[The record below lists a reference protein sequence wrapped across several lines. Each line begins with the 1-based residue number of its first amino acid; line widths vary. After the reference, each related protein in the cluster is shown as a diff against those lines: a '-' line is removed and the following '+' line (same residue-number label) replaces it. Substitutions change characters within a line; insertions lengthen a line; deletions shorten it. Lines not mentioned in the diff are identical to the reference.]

1 VLGFLRKILPIHK
14 IVFAVHDI
22 LVVSITLYL
31 CLLFQ
36 VEDVYE
42 TSPDFIYGFS
52 FLMLSMLVIFKYNML
67 YKYQSFLSA
76 SRQLVLIVKSLLLS
90 MTVVIYFAFFFKFT
104 ELTNER
110 MLIFTTYT
118 VLFFVLVVTRII
130 IIPNIYYWLVIKGKI
145 KVNLLIVG
153 AGKEIDQKV
162 KDLTNSRANYYKIV
176 GFLDDD
182 ESKQEDKYSGIPVLG
197 KISDLK
203 EIVAKYKVND
213 VFISIKTMP
222 EDKLQSIIDT
232 CKSINKTVHVDSI
245 LYDIVKER
253 MTVEEISATTAF
265 RIVPSKVRTFYTSAK
280 RQMDLFISM
289 IMIVVFSPVWLV
301 LFMLVKL
308 TSKGPGFYRA
318 RVVGLDQKEFYMLK
332 FRSMYHET
340 SDDLHIDKVK
350 DMINK
355 NEATTKLKDD
365 PRITPLGKFYRKYS
379 LDEFPQLWNVFKGEM
394 SLVGPRPN
402 VPYELEHMK
411 EWQKKRFDVVPGM
424 TGLWQ
429 IKGRDEVK
437 FSDQIVLDFFYIEN
451 RTLMLDFEILLKTI
465 PVMIFG
471 KGGK

>member
-1 VLGFLRKILPIHK
+1 MLEFFRKILPIHK

-22 LVVSITLYL
+22 LIISITLYI

-36 VEDVYE
+36 VDDVYE

-52 FLMLSMLVIFKYNML
+52 FLMLSMLVIFKYNSL
-67 YKYQSFLSA
+67 YKYQSFLNA
-76 SRQLVLIVKSLLLS
+76 PKQIVLLIKSLFTS
-90 MTVVIYFAFFFKFT
+90 MTLVIYFSFFFKFT

-110 MLIFTTYT
+110 SLIITTYI
-118 VLFFVLVVTRII
+118 VLFFVLMITRVI
-130 IIPNIYYWLVIKGKI
+130 IIPNIYYWLVKKDKI

-153 AGKEIDQKV
+153 AGEEVSQKV
-162 KDLTNSRANYYKIV
+162 NALTNSKANYYKIV

-182 ESKQEDKYSGIPVLG
+182 DNKIEDKYSGIPVLG
-197 KISDLK
+197 KIADLK
-203 EIVAKYKVND
+203 EVVKEYKVND

-222 EDKLQSIIDT
+222 EEELQSIIDV
-232 CKSINKTVHVDSI
+232 CKSINKTVHIDSA

-253 MTVEEISATTAF
+253 LTVEEISATTAF
-265 RIVPSKVRTFYTSAK
+265 RVVPSKVRTYYLTAK
-280 RQMDLFISM
+280 RLTDIFISL
-289 IMIVVFSPVWLV
+289 ILILGLSPLWLI
-301 LFMLVKL
+301 LYLLVKL
-308 TSKGPGFYRA
+308 TSKGPGFYKA
-318 RVVGLDQKEFYMLK
+318 KVVGLDQKVFYMLK

-350 DMINK
+350 DMIKK
-355 NEATTKLKDD
+355 NEATTKLQDD
-365 PRITPLGKFYRKYS
+365 PRITPIGKFYRKYS
-379 LDEFPQLWNVFKGEM
+379 LDEFPQLWNVLKGEM

-411 EWQKKRFDVVPGM
+411 EWQKKRFEVVPGM

-437 FSDQIVLDFFYIEN
+437 FTDQIVLDFFYIEH
-451 RTLMLDFEILLKTI
+451 RSLMMDLEILLKTI
-465 PVMIFG
+465 PVMLFG

>member
-1 VLGFLRKILPIHK
+1 MFSFLRKILPIHK
-14 IVFAVHDI
+14 IVFILHDI
-22 LVVSITLYL
+22 FVISTTLYL
-31 CLLFQ
+31 SLLLQ
-36 VEDVYE
+36 VDDVYE

-52 FLMLSMLVIFKYNML
+52 FLMLSMIVIFKYNML

-76 SRQLVLIVKSLLLS
+76 SRHIVLIVKSLLLS
-90 MTVVIYFAFFFKFT
+90 MTLVVYFAFFFKFSD
-104 ELTNER
+104 LISER
-110 MLIFTTYT
+110 IMIFTTYII
-118 VLFFVLVVTRII
+118 LFFVLVVTRII
-130 IIPNIYYWLVIKGKI
+130 LIPNIYYWLVRKGKI
-145 KVNLLIVG
+145 RVNLLILG
-153 AGKEIDQKV
+153 AGKEINQKV
-162 KDLTNSRANYYKIV
+162 SDLTNSRANYYKIV

-182 ESKQEDKYSGIPVLG
+182 ESKQGKTFSDIPVLG

-203 EIVAKYKVND
+203 DIVKEYSVND
-213 VFISIKTMP
+213 VFIAIKTMN
-222 EDKLQSIIDT
+222 EEKLQSIIDT
-232 CKSINKTVHVDSI
+232 CKSINKTVHVDSV

-253 MTVEEISATTAF
+253 LTVEEISATTAF
-265 RIVPSKVRTFYTSAK
+265 RVVPSKVRNYYTTAK
-280 RQMDLFISM
+280 RLIDIFVSLLLI
-289 IMIVVFSPVWLV
+289 IVFSPVWLL
-301 LFMLVKL
+301 LFSLVKL
-308 TSKGPGFYRA
+308 TSKGPGFYKA

-332 FRSMYHET
+332 FRSMYHQT
-340 SDDLHIDKVK
+340 SKDIHIDKVK
-350 DMINK
+350 NMISN

-379 LDEFPQLWNVFKGEM
+379 LDEFPQLWNVLKGEM

-411 EWQKKRFDVVPGM
+411 EWQKKRFDVLPGM

-451 RTLMLDFEILLKTI
+451 RSLMLDFEILLKTI